1 MVDSRI
7 RILLVDD
14 HEMARQGLARHFTT
28 YNDMTIVGT
37 AANGEEA
44 LNLCSSTHPD
54 IVILDLH
61 DADMDS
67 LTATKR
73 IRLQNP
79 ETQVIVLTL
88 FRDEIKNRELMAAGA
103 FRFLLKGN
111 PINELVETI
120 REIKR

>member
-1 MVDSRI
+1 
-7 RILLVDD
+7 
-14 HEMARQGLARHFTT
+14 
-28 YNDMTIVGT
+28 MTIVGT

-44 LNLCSSTHPD
+44 LDLCLNIHPD

-88 FRDEIKNRELMAAGA
+88 FKDEIKNRELMAAGA

-120 REIKR
+120 REIER